1 MKRGATL
8 YSLWFSTEVVRD
20 GTLTV
25 CDVEGAM
32 ESLLRARAFK
42 KEVILTV
49 SDGQHLEPLFN
60 LLLDF
65 KDLKMEH
72 TVILMDKNSS
82 CEAVKQHMP
91 NVGCVWTSFL
101 QEEHPT
107 PYWTPIV
114 HLWLMRWLLFNS
126 MVRRGY
132 NVLILDTDNSVRMDP
147 YPFLKS
153 SMFKGFNQLVSYD
166 DGIPEINCGI
176 QYGQNIS
183 PDGPMAW
190 ITAEVVDR
198 LLRCAR
204 A

>member
-1 MKRGATL
+1 MK
-8 YSLWFSTEVVRD
+8 
-20 GTLTV
+20 
-25 CDVEGAM
+25 
-32 ESLLRARAFK
+32 ARAYK
-42 KEVILTV
+42 QELILTV
-49 SDGQHLEPLFN
+49 SDGNHLEPLLN
-60 LLLDF
+60 LMLDF

-72 TVILMDKNSS
+72 TVALMDRESS
-82 CEAVKQHMP
+82 CDKLRQHMP
-91 NVGCVWTSFL
+91 KAGCVWTKFL
-101 QEEHPT
+101 VEAHPE

-153 SMFKGFNQLVSYD
+153 SMFKGFNQLVSFD
-166 DGIPEINCGI
+166 EGIPEINCGI
-176 QYGQNIS
+176 QYGQNIA

-198 LLRCAR
+198 LLRCANLCSAIPAR
-204 A
+204 LVYLTSKI

>member
-1 MKRGATL
+1 MA
-8 YSLWFSTEVVRD
+8 
-20 GTLTV
+20 
-25 CDVEGAM
+25 
-32 ESLLRARAFK
+32 SLLTARAFK

-49 SDGQHLEPLFN
+49 SDGHHLEPLFN

-72 TVILMDKNSS
+72 TVVLMDSSSS
-82 CEAVKQHMP
+82 CEAVKKHMP
-91 NVGCVWTSFL
+91 DLGCVWTSFL
-101 QEEHPT
+101 AEEHPT
-107 PYWTPIV
+107 QYWTPII

-147 YPFLKS
+147 YPLLKS
-153 SMFKGFNQLVSYD
+153 GMFRRFNQLVSYD
-166 DGIPEINCGI
+166 DGIPEINCVV

-183 PDGPMAW
+183 PDGPLAW

-198 LLRCAR
+198 LLRCAHTTTCTLVWLFF
-204 A
+204 